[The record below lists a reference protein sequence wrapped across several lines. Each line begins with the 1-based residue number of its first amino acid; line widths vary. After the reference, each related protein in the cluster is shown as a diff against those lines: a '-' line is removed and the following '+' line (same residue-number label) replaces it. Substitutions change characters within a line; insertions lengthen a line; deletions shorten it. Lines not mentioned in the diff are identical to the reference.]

1 MPQRQHHLWPDVEID
16 GSALQAPME
25 ALLEHVLVD
34 HHQHL
39 PSMFA
44 ITFHDPARDVI
55 GQLNVNIG
63 STVTIK
69 MTPPGG
75 SRETLI
81 TGEVTGFEAEYD
93 ATRLR
98 TILRGY
104 DLSHRLHRGR
114 NTQTYKNV
122 TDSDIARQVASNAN
136 LPIGKIDSTSVTYD
150 HVSQPNQSDWVFLKS
165 RAREIGYEMGMDEEG
180 QFYFRQPIEASGAPD
195 TGDYRSHTDPL
206 QLIFGDDLIEFRP
219 RVTSAEQVS
228 TFNVRGWDP
237 DQKQPVVGSANAG
250 TIAANLQDDPSALA
264 GTFGGPPFTVVDRPL
279 PQQPMADGAAAS
291 AAEII
296 SGAFAEA
303 DGIARGNPRL
313 KAGSTVSVGVVGDHF
328 EGQYT
333 LTGARHV
340 FGEDGYRTHF
350 VISGRQDR
358 SLLGLA
364 SLGASNGHASAGGA
378 PINGVVIAQVTDNND
393 PNDQA
398 RVKLKFP
405 WLDDNYESDWA
416 RITQIGAGGNQS
428 GAVWIPEKDDEVLV
442 AFEFGDIRRPYV
454 VGSLYNGQDTPNLGD
469 ALFDNGKVKRRGFI
483 SRAGHKFI
491 FFDDEDGNKKGIAFI
506 SSDGNLKISLNE
518 TNSEIHISSQGKI
531 HVESQQDMTL
541 ESQGNLKLSAQ
552 QGISL
557 EAQTNLDLKGT
568 SGATLD
574 GGPQLE
580 VKASGQLKV
589 SGAMVDVNNGA
600 LQVT

>member
-1 MPQRQHHLWPDVEID
+1 MPHQYHLWPDVEID
-16 GSALQAPME
+16 GSDLPSQTE
-25 ALLEHVLVD
+25 SLLEQVVVD

-55 GQLNVNIG
+55 SQLNVNIG

-75 SRETLI
+75 TPETLI
-81 TGEVTGFEAEYD
+81 KGEVTGFEAEYD

-122 TDSDIARQVASNAN
+122 TDSDIVQQVVGNAS
-136 LPIGKIDSTSVTYD
+136 LPIGQIDSTSVTYD
-150 HVSQPNQSDWVFLKS
+150 HVSQANQSDWDFLKS
-165 RAREIGYEMGMDEEG
+165 RAREIGYEMGMDDG
-180 QFYFRQPIEASGAPD
+180 QFYFRQPVQSSGAPRA
-195 TGDYRSHTDPL
+195 GDYQNHNDPL
-206 QLIFGDDLIEFRP
+206 QLVFGDDLIEFRP

-228 TFNVRGWDP
+228 TVKVRGWDP
-237 DQKQPVVGSANAG
+237 DQKQPVIGSASAG
-250 TIAANLQDDPSALA
+250 TVAASLQDDPSTLA
-264 GTFGGPPFTVVDRPL
+264 GTFGGPTFTLVDRPL
-279 PQQPMADGAAAS
+279 PQQPMADGAASS

-296 SGAFAEA
+296 SSAFAEA
-303 DGIARGNPRL
+303 DGITRGNPKL

-333 LTGARHV
+333 LSGARHV
-340 FGEDGYRTHF
+340 FGENGYRTHF

-364 SLGASNGHASAGGA
+364 SLGASSGHASAGGA
-378 PINGVVIAQVTDNND
+378 PISGVVIAQVTDNND

-416 RITQIGAGGNQS
+416 RITQLGAGGNQS

-454 VGSLYNGQDTPNLGD
+454 VGSLYNGQDTPNLGSG
-469 ALFDNGKVKRRGFI
+469 LFDNGKVRRRGFI
-483 SRAGHKFI
+483 SRAGHKFV
-491 FFDDEDGNKKGIAFI
+491 FFDDDDGNKKGIAFI

-531 HVESQQDMTL
+531 HVESQQDMIF
-541 ESQGNLKLSAQ
+541 ESQANLNLKAG
-552 QGISL
+552 QGL
-557 EAQTNLDLKGT
+557 KVEAGTNLDMKGG
-568 SGATLD
+568 SGAKLD

-580 VKASGQLKV
+580 VTASGQLKV

-600 LQVT
+600 LQVM

>member
-1 MPQRQHHLWPDVEID
+1 MAQLYHLWPDLEID
-16 GSALQAPME
+16 GTPLPDAGESQ
-25 ALLEHVLVD
+25 LEQVIVD

-44 ITFHDPARDVI
+44 ITFRDPDRDMI
-55 GQLNVNIG
+55 SQLNINIG
-63 STVTIK
+63 STITIK
-69 MTPPGG
+69 VTPPGG
-75 SRETLI
+75 SPETLI
-81 TGEVTGFEAEYD
+81 KGEVTGLEAEYD
-93 ATRLR
+93 ATSLR

-114 NTQTYKNV
+114 NTKTYQNV
-122 TDSDIARQVASNAN
+122 TDSDIVRQVAGNAS
-136 LPIGKIDSTSVTYD
+136 LPIGQIDSTSVTYD
-150 HVSQPNQSDWVFLKS
+150 HVSQANQSDWDFLKS
-165 RAREIGYEMGMDEEG
+165 RARESGYEMGMDDG
-180 QFYFRQPIEASGAPD
+180 KFYFRQPIQSSSAPQN
-195 TGDYRSHTDPL
+195 GDYQSHTDPL
-206 QLIFGDDLIEFRP
+206 QLVFGDDLIEFRP

-228 TFNVRGWDP
+228 TVNVRGWDP
-237 DQKQPVVGSANAG
+237 DQKQAVVGSAS
-250 TIAANLQDDPSALA
+250 AATVAATLQDDPSTLA
-264 GTFGGPPFTVVDRPL
+264 GTFGGPTFTLVDRPL
-279 PQQPMADGAAAS
+279 PQQSMADGAASS

-296 SGAFAEA
+296 GGAFAEA
-303 DGIARGNPRL
+303 DGTAIGNPKL
-313 KAGSTVSVGVVGDHF
+313 KAGSTVSIGVVGDHF

-333 LTGARHV
+333 LSGARHV
-340 FGEDGYRTHF
+340 FGPTGYRTHF

-405 WLDDNYESDWA
+405 WLDDSYESDWA
-416 RITQIGAGGNQS
+416 RITQLGAGPNS
-428 GAVWIPEKDDEVLV
+428 GALWIPEKDDEVLV

-454 VGSLYNGQDTPNLGD
+454 VGSLFNGQDTPNLGNS
-469 ALFDNGKVKRRGFI
+469 LFDNGKVKRRGFI

-491 FFDDEDGNKKGIAFI
+491 FFDDDSGDKKGIAFI
-506 SSDGNLKISLNE
+506 SSDGKLKISLNE
-518 TNSEIHISSQGKI
+518 TNSEIHIESQGKI
-531 HVESQQDMTL
+531 HVQSQQDMIF
-541 ESQGNLKLSAQ
+541 ESQANLNLKAGQDLKV
-552 QGISL
+552 
-557 EAQTNLDLKGT
+557 EAGTNLDMKGG
-568 SGATLD
+568 SGAKLD

-600 LQVT
+600 LQVM

>member
-1 MPQRQHHLWPDVEID
+1 MPQQYHLWPDVEID
-16 GSALQAPME
+16 GSPLPDAME
-25 ALLEHVLVD
+25 GLLEQVVVD

-39 PSMFA
+39 PGMFA
-44 ITFHDPARDVI
+44 ITFHDPSRDVI

-69 MTPPGG
+69 VTPPGG
-75 SRETLI
+75 SPDTLI
-81 TGEVTGFEAEYD
+81 NGEVTGFEAEYD

-122 TDSDIARQVASNAN
+122 TDSDIVRQVAGNAS
-136 LPIGKIDSTSVTYD
+136 LPIGNIDSTSVTYD
-150 HVSQPNQSDWVFLKS
+150 HVSQGNQSDWDFLKA
-165 RAREIGYEMGMDEEG
+165 RAREIGYEMGMDDG
-180 QFYFRQPIEASGAPD
+180 QFYFRQPLQASSGPPS
-195 TGDYRSHTDPL
+195 GDYQSHTDPL
-206 QLIFGDDLIEFRP
+206 QLVFGDDLIEFRP
-219 RVTSAEQVS
+219 RVTSAEQVG
-228 TFNVRGWDP
+228 TVNVRGWDP
-237 DQKQPVVGSANAG
+237 DGKQVVVGSASAS
-250 TIAANLQDDPSALA
+250 TVAASVQDDPSTLA
-264 GTFGGPPFTVVDRPL
+264 GNFGSPTFTAVDRPL
-279 PQQPMADGAAAS
+279 PQQPMVDGVATAI
-291 AAEII
+291 AEII
-296 SGAFAEA
+296 GSSFAEA
-303 DGIARGNPRL
+303 DGVARGNPKL
-313 KAGSTVSVGVVGDHF
+313 KAGATVSVGVVGDRF

-333 LTGARHV
+333 LSGARHV
-340 FGEDGYRTHF
+340 FGQNGYRTHF

-416 RITQIGAGGNQS
+416 RITQLGAGGNQS

-454 VGSLYNGQDTPNLGD
+454 VGSLYNGQDTPNLGSG
-469 ALFDNGKVKRRGFI
+469 LFDNGKVLRRGFI

-491 FFDDEDGNKKGIAFI
+491 FFDDEDGNKTGIALI

-518 TNSEIHISSQGKI
+518 TNSEIHISSQGKV
-531 HVESQQDMTL
+531 HVECQQDMTL
-541 ESQGNLKLSAQ
+541 ESQANLNLKAGQALKV
-552 QGISL
+552 
-557 EAQTNLDLKGT
+557 EAGTNLDMKGG
-568 SGATLD
+568 SGAKLD

-580 VKASGQLKV
+580 VTASGQLKV

-600 LQVT
+600 LQVM

>member
-1 MPQRQHHLWPDVEID
+1 MTQPYHRWPDVQID
-16 GSALQAPME
+16 GAALSDDGE
-25 ALLEHVLVD
+25 RLLEQVVVD

-44 ITFHDPARDVI
+44 ISFHDPARDVLSKL
-55 GQLNVNIG
+55 GVSIG
-63 STVTIK
+63 STIKIK

-75 SRETLI
+75 SPETLI
-81 TGEVTGFEAEYD
+81 EGEVTGFEAEYD
-93 ATRLR
+93 AARMR

-122 TDSDIARQVASNAN
+122 TDSDIARQVAGNAS
-136 LPIGKIDSTSVTYD
+136 LQIGQIDSTSVTYD
-150 HVSQPNQSDWVFLKS
+150 HVSQANQSDWDFLKS
-165 RAREIGYEMGMDEEG
+165 RAREIGYEMGMEEG
-180 QFYFRQPIEASGAPD
+180 KFYFRQPVSASQAPPAAS
-195 TGDYRSHTDPL
+195 YRSKGVPE
-206 QLIFGDDLIEFRP
+206 QLVFGDDLMEFRP

-228 TFNVRGWDP
+228 TVNVRGWDP
-237 DQKQPVVGSANAG
+237 DQKQVVVGSAS
-250 TIAANLQDDPSALA
+250 AATVAATLQDDPNTLA
-264 GTFGGPPFTVVDRPL
+264 GTFGGPTFTIVDRPL
-279 PQQPMADGAAAS
+279 PQQPMADGAASS
-291 AAEII
+291 AVEII

-303 DGIARGNPRL
+303 DGVARGNPKL
-313 KAGSTVSVGVVGDHF
+313 KAGSTISIGVVGDHF

-333 LTGARHV
+333 LSGARHV

-350 VISGRQDR
+350 VVSGRQDR

-364 SLGASNGHASAGGA
+364 SLGASNGHASAGGPA
-378 PINGVVIAQVTDNND
+378 INGVVIAQVTDNND

-416 RITQIGAGGNQS
+416 RVTQLGAGPNS
-428 GAVWIPEKDDEVLV
+428 GALFMPEVNDEVLV

-454 VGSLYNGQDTPNLGD
+454 VGSLYNGQDTPNLGSS
-469 ALFDNGKVKRRGFI
+469 LFNNGKVARRGFV
-483 SRAGHKFI
+483 SRVGHMMI
-491 FFDDEDGNKKGIAFI
+491 FFDDDDNSKKGIALI

-518 TNSEIHISSQGKI
+518 TNSEIHISSQGKV
-531 HVESQQDMTL
+531 HLECQQDMTL
-541 ESQGNLKLSAQ
+541 ESQANIKLSAQ
-552 QGISL
+552 QGLSL
-557 EAQTNLDLKGT
+557 EAGTNLDLKGT

-580 VKASGQLKV
+580 MKSSGQTKV
-589 SGAMVDVNNGA
+589 SGTMVDVNNGA
-600 LQVT
+600 LQVM